1 MRLIASLL
9 VLCLTFSI
17 GSALAQTNNSTNATN
32 ANATLYPAGLILI
45 NGNVTGT
52 VTLEGQAHNY
62 TGPMLIMRDTSSY
75 KEHIILLKPII
86 GSTGSTILNTDTLTP
101 LQVNKAESKTNMT
114 FAKSTGSF
122 GLILA
127 KDFKCQMTAK
137 TVNEAP
143 AKLDLS
149 ADAISLFGPVNDI
162 EKLVNTTTDNPQ
174 ISMTEVTTYTI

>member
-1 MRLIASLL
+1 MKMKLIASLL
-9 VLCLTFSI
+9 VLCLTFSV
-17 GSALAQTNNSTNATN
+17 GSALAQNNNTNATN
-32 ANATLYPAGLILI
+32 ASTTLYPAGLILI

-52 VTLEGQAHNY
+52 VTLEGQTHNY

-86 GSTGSTILNTDTLTP
+86 GSTGSTTLNTDTLTP

-127 KDFKCQMTAK
+127 RDFKCQMTAK
-137 TVNEAP
+137 TINEAP
-143 AKLDLS
+143 AKLDLF
-149 ADAISLFGPVNDI
+149 ADAISLFGPVNDVD
-162 EKLVNTTTDNPQ
+162 KLFNTVPNPQ
-174 ISMTEVTTYTI
+174 ISMTEVNTMIL